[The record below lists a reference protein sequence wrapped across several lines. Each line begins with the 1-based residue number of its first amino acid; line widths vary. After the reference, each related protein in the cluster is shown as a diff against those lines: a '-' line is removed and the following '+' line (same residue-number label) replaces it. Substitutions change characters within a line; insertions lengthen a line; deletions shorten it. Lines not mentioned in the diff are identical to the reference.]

1 MKERIVQ
8 HIQSKEFLHLQFK
21 THCSYFDTLM
31 REILPKKN
39 IENLH
44 NLIKFINKIN
54 TQVLLS

>member
-21 THCSYFDTLM
+21 THCSYLYTLM
-31 REILPKKN
+31 WEILPKN
-39 IENLH
+39 IENLR

-54 TQVLLS
+54 TQVFFS